1 VMSDMQDNAS
11 FMPSP
16 EQSKFAEKWLDYSK
30 RQTLK
35 DVAKE
40 IGIAHSTIWRWH
52 QNPDF
57 VKWINNQS
65 FEMLKSSL
73 NGVYRAL
80 VRKAESGD
88 VHAIKLYLENIGE
101 FVEKSE
107 ITIGWKE

>member
-1 VMSDMQDNAS
+1 MKENVS
-11 FMPSP
+11 FKPTT
-16 EQSKFAEKWLDYSK
+16 EQIQFAEVWLDYSK
-30 RQTLK
+30 KQTLK
-35 DVAKE
+35 EVAQE
-40 IGIAHSTIWRWH
+40 IGISYMSIWRWH
-52 QNPDF
+52 QKPDF
-57 VKWINNQS
+57 VSWINNQG